1 MWRPSWR
8 RQVYLVGPPHH
19 KNHTI
24 VVLVMECSVT
34 KEHILS
40 PKNAMYTL
48 EFDSETSCIA
58 SQRLFDGV

>member
-1 MWRPSWR
+1 
-8 RQVYLVGPPHH
+8 
-19 KNHTI
+19 
-24 VVLVMECSVT
+24 MECSVT